1 MKDRIYVCHTY
12 YHSYVSFLKE
22 LKFRADAKEKGTDPG
37 EATLVLSMMSNDFE
51 NLGERVLS
59 TGVFK
64 EVIPFDEKRESFFP
78 ELEKYEA
85 YTNFVANTIR
95 RIQRTKKFAK
105 CLEAFIPVNFK
116 EYKDIYVY
124 CDEDPIG
131 TYLTMHKIPYH
142 AMEDGLNSIA
152 NIDHARFANRT
163 HFGLKVFLSK
173 KLNLIFVQNGYAKYC
188 LDCEVND
195 ISAIQFPC
203 PYYVEVPRKTLTD
216 RLTKEDKELLLKAY
230 IRDIDSLKAQI
241 DEMGDDDK
249 ILILTDPVCQLDVRK
264 QIFEDIIKMYEPEG
278 RIFLKPHPRDILDY
292 RKEFADYPQ
301 FDATVPM
308 ELLNFFPNLHFKKAI
323 GVLTEMKAIEFAD
336 ESLRLGPDFMDKYEE
351 PSIHRQNE
359 QIKA

>member
-1 MKDRIYVCHTY
+1 MNDRIYVCHTY
-12 YHSYVSFLKE
+12 YHAYISFLKE
-22 LKFRADAKEKGTDPG
+22 LKFIADAKAEGKDPG
-37 EATLVLSMMSNDFE
+37 DGTLVLSKMSNDFE
-51 NLGERVLS
+51 QLGERVLS

-64 EVIPFDEKRESFFP
+64 EVVPFDEKRESNFP
-78 ELEKYEA
+78 QLEKYSE

-95 RIQRTKKFAK
+95 RIRRTSEFAK
-105 CLEAFIPVNFK
+105 CLEPYIPVDFK
-116 EYKDIYVY
+116 KYKDIYVY

-131 TYLTMHKIPYH
+131 TYLTKHKIYYH

-188 LDCEVND
+188 TDCEVND

-203 PYYVEVPRKTLTD
+203 PYYTEVPRKTLTD
-216 RLTKEDKELLLKAY
+216 RLTEEDKQLLLKAF

-241 DEMGDDDK
+241 AEMGDDDK
-249 ILILTDPVCQLDVRK
+249 ILVLTDPLCTLDVRK
-264 QIFEDIIKMYEPEG
+264 TIFEDIIKMYEPEG
-278 RIFLKPHPRDILDY
+278 RVFLKPHPRDILDY
-292 RKEFADYPQ
+292 RKEFPDYPQ

-308 ELLNFFPNLHFKKAI
+308 ELLNFFPGLHFKKAI
-323 GVLTEMKAIEFAD
+323 GVLTEMKAITFAD
-336 ESLRLGPDFMDKYEE
+336 ESIRLGPDFMDKYEE

-359 QIKA
+359 QIKG